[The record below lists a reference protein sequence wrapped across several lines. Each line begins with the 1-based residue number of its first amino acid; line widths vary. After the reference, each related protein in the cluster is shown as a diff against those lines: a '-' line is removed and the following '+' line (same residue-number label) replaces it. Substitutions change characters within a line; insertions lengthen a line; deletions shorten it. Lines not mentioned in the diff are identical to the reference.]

1 MSHDQRPGRMRVV
14 QDPAGVQRRRGDAT
28 TIEADPDSFE
38 VVGGAGIGVAASAV
52 NAAIDTGAVRK
63 DGLPLLPAG
72 LFLLA
77 CLAGGVLVGVIR
89 PLGLG

>member
-14 QDPAGVQRRRGDAT
+14 QDPAEVQRRRGDAT

-38 VVGGAGIGVAASAV
+38 VVGGAGIGVAA
-52 NAAIDTGAVRK
+52 AAPTDVVTAK
-63 DGLPLLPAG
+63 SGLPLLPAG

-77 CLAGGVLVGVIR
+77 CAAGGVLVAVIR

>member
-14 QDPAGVQRRRGDAT
+14 QDPAEVQRRRGDAA
-28 TIEADPDSFE
+28 TIEADPGSFE
-38 VVGGAGIGVAASAV
+38 VVGGAGAAAVAAV
-52 NAAIDTGAVRK
+52 DVAAARS
-63 DGLPLLPAG
+63 GLPLLPVG

-77 CLAGGVLVGVIR
+77 CMAGGVLVAVLR

>member
-14 QDPAGVQRRRGDAT
+14 QDPGSSDRRRGNAVT
-28 TIEADPDSFE
+28 VEADSNSFE
-38 VVGGAGIGVAASAV
+38 VVGGAGNGAA
-52 NAAIDTGAVRK
+52 AAAGAATEK
-63 DGLPLLPAG
+63 AGLPLLPAA

-77 CLAGGVLVGVIR
+77 CAAGGVLVAVVR

>member
-14 QDPAGVQRRRGDAT
+14 KDPSESDRRRGNAVT
-28 TIEADPDSFE
+28 VEADANSFE
-38 VVGGAGIGVAASAV
+38 VVGGAGNGAAAGGAAAVADKGS
-52 NAAIDTGAVRK
+52 
-63 DGLPLLPAG
+63 LPLLPAA

-77 CLAGGVLVGVIR
+77 CAAGGVLVAVVR

>member
-14 QDPAGVQRRRGDAT
+14 QDPVDVQRRRGDAT
-28 TIEADPDSFE
+28 TIEGRADT
-38 VVGGAGIGVAASAV
+38 VAVAA
-52 NAAIDTGAVRK
+52 NAAPRAAAVAAQEK
-63 DGLPLLPAG
+63 GLPLLPAG

-77 CLAGGVLVGVIR
+77 CAAGGILVAVVR

>member
-14 QDPAGVQRRRGDAT
+14 QDPADVQRRRGDAT
-28 TIEADPDSFE
+28 TIEGSADT
-38 VVGGAGIGVAASAV
+38 VAVAASAAPR
-52 NAAIDTGAVRK
+52 AAAATATAAQDK
-63 DGLPLLPAG
+63 GLPLLPAG

-77 CLAGGVLVGVIR
+77 CAAGGILVAVVR

>member
-14 QDPAGVQRRRGDAT
+14 QDPVDVQRRRGDAT
-28 TIEADPDSFE
+28 TIEGSADTVAVTD
-38 VVGGAGIGVAASAV
+38 GGRARGVAATGSAAS
-52 NAAIDTGAVRK
+52 AAAAAQDK
-63 DGLPLLPAG
+63 GLPLLPAG

-77 CLAGGVLVGVIR
+77 CAAGGVLVAVVR

>member
-14 QDPAGVQRRRGDAT
+14 QDPAEVQRRRGDAT
-28 TIEADPDSFE
+28 TIAGPGSFE
-38 VVGGAGIGVAASAV
+38 VVGGAGMG
-52 NAAIDTGAVRK
+52 NAAAAAAATGAVPK
-63 DGLPLLPAG
+63 GGLPLLPAG

-77 CLAGGVLVGVIR
+77 CAAGGVLVAVIR

>member
-14 QDPAGVQRRRGDAT
+14 QDPAEVQRRRGDAT
-28 TIEADPDSFE
+28 AIEAVSDSFE
-38 VVGGAGIGVAASAV
+38 VVGGAGIGAAAGAAVDVA
-52 NAAIDTGAVRK
+52 DTK
-63 DGLPLLPAG
+63 SELPLLPAG

-77 CLAGGVLVGVIR
+77 CIAGGVLVAVIR

>member
-1 MSHDQRPGRMRVV
+1 MSYDQRPGRMRVV
-14 QDPAGVQRRRGDAT
+14 QDPAEVQRRRGDAT

-38 VVGGAGIGVAASAV
+38 VVGGAGIGVAASATV
-52 NAAIDTGAVRK
+52 DSETAES
-63 DGLPLLPAG
+63 GLPLLPAG

-77 CLAGGVLVGVIR
+77 CAAGGVLVAGIR

>member
-14 QDPAGVQRRRGDAT
+14 KDPSESDRRRGNAVTADAD
-28 TIEADPDSFE
+28 ANSFE
-38 VVGGAGIGVAASAV
+38 VTGGAGTAVATNAVAAAGKV
-52 NAAIDTGAVRK
+52 T
-63 DGLPLLPAG
+63 LPLLPAG

-77 CLAGGVLVGVIR
+77 CAAGGVLVAVLR

>member
-14 QDPAGVQRRRGDAT
+14 QDPAEVQRRRGDAA

-38 VVGGAGIGVAASAV
+38 VVGGAGAAAGAAV
-52 NAAIDTGAVRK
+52 DAAAVK
-63 DGLPLLPAG
+63 SGLPLLPAG

-77 CLAGGVLVGVIR
+77 CMAGGVLVAVLR

>member
-14 QDPAGVQRRRGDAT
+14 QDPAEVQRRRGDAAP
-28 TIEADPDSFE
+28 IADPDSFE
-38 VVGGAGIGVAASAV
+38 VVGGAGIGIAASATI
-52 NAAIDTGAVRK
+52 AGETAESS
-63 DGLPLLPAG
+63 LPLLPAG

-77 CLAGGVLVGVIR
+77 CAAGGVLVAVIR